1 MKKLLLILILF
12 YTSSKCD
19 EVHQQFEMANELYR
33 KGEYQNALHIY
44 EQIMKNGY
52 ISEDLYYN
60 IGNAYFKLDNIPAA
74 ILYFERAKRLSPNDE
89 DINFNLKIANLK
101 VVDKIDPLPRIFFI
115 NWWYSVS
122 NLNNSESWATTA
134 ILFSWIFVGL
144 IILFRINKILII
156 KKISFITGIFS
167 LILMIF
173 VLLFAYT
180 QYRYE
185 TDNTTGIIFSS
196 NSLVKSSPDE
206 AGTDLFVIHE
216 GVKVEILDA
225 VNNWRKIKLADGKVG
240 WIPAEDIEII

>member
-74 ILYFERAKRLSPNDE
+74 ILYFERAKRLSPNDD
-89 DINFNLKIANLK
+89 DIDFNLKIANLK

-122 NLNNSESWATTA
+122 NLNNSENWATTA

-144 IILFRINKILII
+144 LILFRINKILII

-173 VLLFAYT
+173 FLLFAYT
-180 QYRYE
+180 QYWYE